1 MFLRRCSGRFSLS
14 GVTIRSVVESNNQLI
29 RIMDNTAN
37 PQSEHGDSDPVTEE
51 TTSAQAQQQPQPE
64 RPVFDG
70 LRDAMRKG
78 AEDARTAA
86 EKTIP
91 KVKSAA
97 ADAVYWTAY
106 GISFAVVF
114 QWTFA
119 KGLTPESLKSGV
131 RDGVKAAEE
140 AALKWTDKLRQRKE
154 KATNAASG
162 QADQSAG
169 AVQPGAA

>member
-1 MFLRRCSGRFSLS
+1 MFLRLCSGRFSLF
-14 GVTIRSVVESNNQLI
+14 GCTIRSVVEINNRLI

-37 PQSEHGDSDPVTEE
+37 PQSEHGDSDQVREE
-51 TTSAQAQQQPQPE
+51 TASAQAKPQPQPE
-64 RPVFDG
+64 RPVFDA
-70 LRDAMRKG
+70 LRDAIRRG

-86 EKTIP
+86 GKTVP

-106 GISFAVVF
+106 GVSFAVVF

-131 RDGVKAAEE
+131 
-140 AALKWTDKLRQRKE
+140 
-154 KATNAASG
+154 
-162 QADQSAG
+162 
-169 AVQPGAA
+169 